1 MAGTSCSAK
10 LDFSKI
16 SESEILADDVS
27 SNGRAWLKADVEE
40 KIYFLADSNTTSS
53 SLIPGVVIKFSDGC
67 FASLCPANQNVFN
80 PTLLMTAQALNA
92 TAFVANGGDGESSG
106 SSPPS
111 QSSTSSLQD
120 TSSVKAQ
127 SVCSADNIMSNAS
140 SSVDAASIN
149 DKGGQPAAVLPAA
162 AVIPMKSNIRTYG
175 PFASTN
181 FHTSSGG
188 IGVEVNQDLAPWVFG
203 STAYMIEAGNAIA
216 QSANI
221 GLLYGETG
229 GVTVPGLPQY
239 GFGQIFGATGPNL
252 TGVSVS
258 FGSNGITTSYDFRTF
273 TPKFGGLT
281 RQYIERFKMIAKYR
295 TEQLRFL
302 RNNQITQ
309 GKINRQIKK
318 FNNSN
323 RRVSGEENKPNSAK
337 ASLQRILVGGYD
349 LNATANVERVIVGTS
364 TLAKTAVEMM
374 ENYGNKAY
382 MGLDAFFTPISL
394 NGDGGLPSF
403 TKFTKK
409 DLLSSSN
416 HPNPPC
422 SVSGEML
429 YNLDITQF
437 YLNPLTNPFGSGE
450 HHHSGSGD
458 GHSLDLVG
466 REETVPESG
475 LITNFYGKED
485 PNRYS
490 DDYRFLGLRGPLVLQ
505 SWGYDTN
512 GKPIPN
518 EGDNTDRFPHN
529 WLSSPSTWPVGPV
542 DLRFDNDRGVWVS
555 PQPYKVVVAKIEN
568 TLVPFSSSSGFIVT
582 EHSESI
588 TQYSDDIYDKNGQTA
603 QTTETSGNAKIEIID
618 KIGGLIPKDSLVYA
632 YYDTFT
638 NKYIALNSA
647 GSSSMMKGL
656 YSGSWDKNS
665 SKEVTLVQFNTTVSV
680 INKLKDIQPDTISG
694 EQNVCYISNFG
705 GNIYE
710 LISAECL

>member
-1 MAGTSCSAK
+1 MAGTSCGSK

-16 SESEILADDVS
+16 SESEILADDVN

-40 KIYFLADSNTTSS
+40 KIYFLSGTIG
-53 SLIPGVVIKFSDGC
+53 LLPGVVIKFSDGC
-67 FASLCPANQNVFN
+67 FASLCPVGQNVFN

-92 TAFVANGGDGESSG
+92 TAFVANNEGDGG
-106 SSPPS
+106 SSPPTES
-111 QSSTSSLQD
+111 SSTLQD
-120 TSSVKAQ
+120 TSSIKAQ
-127 SVCSADNIMSNAS
+127 NVCSINSNSLMSNAS
-140 SSVDAASIN
+140 STIDAASIN
-149 DKGGQPAAVLPAA
+149 DKGNQPAAVLPSA

-175 PFASTN
+175 PFASNN

-188 IGVEVNQDLAPWVFG
+188 IGVEVNQDLSPWVFG

-239 GFGQIFGATGPNL
+239 GFGQIFGAAGPNL
-252 TGVSVS
+252 TGVTVS

-318 FNNSN
+318 FNNSK
-323 RRVSGEENKPNSAK
+323 RISAEENKPNSSK

-349 LNATANVERVIVGTS
+349 SNISERIVVGAS
-364 TLAKTAVEMM
+364 TLAKTSVEMM
-374 ENYGNKAY
+374 EQYANKAY
-382 MGLDAFFTPISL
+382 MSLDGFFTPVSL
-394 NGDGGLPSF
+394 SGDGGLPSF
-403 TKFTKK
+403 TLPENNI
-409 DLLSSSN
+409 DCLSSTN
-416 HPNPPC
+416 HANPP
-422 SVSGEML
+422 VSYSGKNI
-429 YNLDITQF
+429 YNLNISQY
-437 YLNPLTNPFGSGE
+437 YLNPLTNPFSSGD
-450 HHHSGSGD
+450 HHHTGAGD

-466 REETVPESG
+466 REDSIPESG
-475 LITNFYGKED
+475 LITNFYNKND

-518 EGDNTDRFPHN
+518 EGENTDRFQNN

-542 DLRFDNDRGVWVS
+542 DLRFDKNRGVWVA
-555 PQPYKVVVAKIEN
+555 PPPFKVVVSKLLADL
-568 TLVPFSSSSGFIVT
+568 TPFGTASGCIITDNSSSFVSF
-582 EHSESI
+582 
-588 TQYSDDIYDKNGQTA
+588 SDNIYDQD
-603 QTTETSGNAKIEIID
+603 GNIIPSSDEQSEAIITIVDKLGVVIAKDAFI
-618 KIGGLIPKDSLVYA
+618 YA
-632 YYDTFT
+632 YYDTYT
-638 NKYIALNSA
+638 NMYIALNA
-647 GSSSMMKGL
+647 GSSRGAILKGT
-656 YSGSWDKNS
+656 YVGSWEKNAT
-665 SKEVTLVQFNTTVSV
+665 KEVTLSEYNTNVNV
-680 INKLKDIQPDTISG
+680 INKLRNIVPDASSG
-694 EQNVCYISNFG
+694 QDNICYVSLFQGNV
-705 GNIYE
+705 YE
-710 LISAECL
+710 LISAECI